1 MMKKCKWRNLYI
13 GEIKI
18 SNPEEEIIYNVPKND
33 KIIEALVEI
42 YKKKSEAPDDINED
56 EDDSTEPVIISANE
70 AWKLSMLFY
79 CNKKILKNN

>member
-1 MMKKCKWRNLYI
+1 MMKKFKWRNLYI

-42 YKKKSEAPDDINED
+42 YKKKNQKHLMILMKMK
-56 EDDSTEPVIISANE
+56 VIV
-70 AWKLSMLFY
+70 LSK
-79 CNKKILKNN
+79 CE

>member
-1 MMKKCKWRNLYI
+1 MKKCKWRNLYI

-42 YKKKSEAPDDINED
+42 YKKKIR
-56 EDDSTEPVIISANE
+56 ST
-70 AWKLSMLFY
+70 
-79 CNKKILKNN
+79 

>member
-1 MMKKCKWRNLYI
+1 MIKLLKHLLKYI
-13 GEIKI
+13 
-18 SNPEEEIIYNVPKND
+18 
-33 KIIEALVEI
+33 
-42 YKKKSEAPDDINED
+42 KKKSEAPDDINED